1 MVRRNSNELET
12 LVEGQPFVS
21 LQGLDFTH
29 NQEQL
34 FVADYSKGVFLVDL
48 KTKAVKSIQS
58 DFTILGIDGLYAY
71 KNSLIAVQNGLNPQ
85 RVIRLSLN
93 KDLTRFVSFETIE
106 ANNPE
111 FDEPTLGVLGK
122 K

>member
-1 MVRRNSNELET
+1 M
-12 LVEGQPFVS
+12 
-21 LQGLDFTH
+21 
-29 NQEQL
+29 
-34 FVADYSKGVFLVDL
+34 
-48 KTKAVKSIQS
+48 KSIQS

-71 KNSLIAVQNGLNPQ
+71 KDSLIAVQNGVNPQ

-111 FDEPTLGVLGK
+111 FDEPTLGVLVKNDFYFIANSQWGSIDDAGHLAPEEK
-122 K
+122 LKDPVVLKVRL